1 MSLSLL
7 LIASTSFADVKLPKL
22 MSDGV
27 ILQRDTSTSIWGWAE
42 EGETVEVSLN
52 DELLGKTSTRNGEW
66 QIMIGAQ
73 SAGGPHQ
80 LKIVGTNSIEINDVY
95 FGDIWIAS
103 GQSNM
108 ELPMERVKEKYQDL
122 IATADYPL
130 IRQFKVN
137 KTYDFN
143 GPVADFPEGKWVQ
156 TTPDSVLDFSAVGF
170 FFAHEIS
177 ETQQVPVGIITNA
190 FGGAAAESWMS
201 EEALEAYPH
210 YLEVARSYRKKGYLQ
225 ALLDADQKTASE
237 WSANVDANDP
247 GIQETPRWW
256 STEYD
261 DKGWQTFT
269 VPGFWA
275 DTETGPVNGAF
286 WFRKDF
292 DVPAELA
299 GSPAKLMLGAIV
311 DADTTYINGQKVGN
325 TTYKYPPRRYEIPEN
340 VLRAGTNTIAIRVI
354 NSSGSGGFIKNK
366 PYTLTVR
373 NTVVDLEGAWRFRV
387 GAESPA
393 IAPPGFIQHRQ
404 PMGIHNAM
412 LAPLFRMTI
421 KGVIWYQG
429 ETNVGR
435 SDEYKHLFPAMI
447 RDWRKSWQQGDFP
460 FIFVQLANF
469 LEAQPEP
476 VESAWAEL
484 RNAQLLSLSA
494 PNTAMV
500 VAIDVGEWNDIH
512 PLDKK
517 TVGERLAL
525 AARSIAYGETGLV
538 SSGPVFSSMQ
548 ARDNKLVI
556 EFEQVGSGL
565 TLVGKDPVEFAIA
578 GSDGVYTRASAK
590 LEDNR
595 LVVWNKTISNPV
607 FIRYAWADNPDGAK
621 LYNLEGLPASPFQ
634 ARLQTHLN

>member
-325 TTYKYPPRRYEIPEN
+325 TTYKYPPRRYEISEN